1 MFLITNEN
9 DVIYYI
15 TSSCNKESDGSYIID
30 NGILRVLVPESFIV
44 HEVDSLKDDI
54 EPYKYCYSESKGFYA
69 NSDYVEPVL
78 EPTMADL
85 QEQIAEL
92 SANLEYMTMMSNIE
106 LPNNSTETEEVH

>member
-1 MFLITNEN
+1 MFLITNGN

-54 EPYKYCYSESKGFYA
+54 EPYKHCYSESKGFYA
-69 NSDYVEPVL
+69 NSDYVEPVP

-92 SANLEYMTMMSNIE
+92 SANLDYMSMVASVD
-106 LPNNSTETEEVH
+106 LPNSEEE

>member
-15 TSSCNKESDGSYIID
+15 TSSCNRESDESYIID
-30 NGILRVLVPESFIV
+30 NGVLRVLVPESFIV

-78 EPTMADL
+78 EPTMTDL

-92 SANLEYMTMMSNIE
+92 SANLDYMSMVASVD
-106 LPNNSTETEEVH
+106 LPNSEEE

>member
-92 SANLEYMTMMSNIE
+92 SANLDYMSMVASVD
-106 LPNNSTETEEVH
+106 LPNSEEE